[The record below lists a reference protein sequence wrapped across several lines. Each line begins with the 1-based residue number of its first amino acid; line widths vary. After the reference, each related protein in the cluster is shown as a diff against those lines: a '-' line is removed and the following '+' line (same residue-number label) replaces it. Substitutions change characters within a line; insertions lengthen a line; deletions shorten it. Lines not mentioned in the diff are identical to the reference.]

1 MVVWC
6 WRNCSSPPLCTGQRS
21 QDDIPYTYSNRLHQ
35 LAAKLKLNAPY
46 AHTWLEIV
54 HARWGRTAHFI
65 FMFFGS
71 VMITLLPLDCYH

>member
-1 MVVWC
+1 MTF
-6 WRNCSSPPLCTGQRS
+6 PIPTETGCKK
-21 QDDIPYTYSNRLHQ
+21 

-54 HARWGRTAHFI
+54 HARWGRAAHII

-71 VMITLLPLDCYH
+71 VMITLLPSDYYH